1 VIRIISHLR
10 TKAGFRL
17 ADWLPARVQ
26 EHLRRLR
33 QPATE
38 QSFFG
43 NVTVMLAGTVAGQ
56 TVSILL
62 SPVLT
67 RLFTPEEFG
76 HLSVY
81 NSILSL
87 LTTIASLGL
96 ELAIPICLADIECA
110 NLLAL
115 CGIAL
120 AATTGLVGIVSWL
133 IPLRVLNLLSIG
145 SLASYRYLLPVGLV
159 CLGGYYIMLAVAT
172 RAGAFSSIA
181 RTRISQGLSGPVS
194 QMLLGVL
201 GAGTPGLIIGYVIGQ
216 SSGTLLLF
224 VRFVLG
230 RREWL
235 RQITWRR
242 IAAVGRRYIAFPL
255 FSSWTRLLDEA
266 GGGLIL
272 FVLFAACYS
281 PAISGFMFISERVV
295 MRPMMIISTSLLQ
308 VFIGE
313 AGRTASQNPA
323 QLRRRFRQVVPLQFL
338 LATTWILAAN
348 LVAGWAFPRLFGV
361 AWANAIPYLRALSLA
376 YLLQIV
382 LHPVSGTLQLLER
395 QAMAAVWQICR
406 LVLVLIA
413 VLVPW
418 RSGTTAVSA
427 LWISALTET
436 ACCLTLLAL
445 MASTIEQAVARQQ
458 KGGRSG
464 RLAPL

>member
-1 VIRIISHLR
+1 MRGYAALVDRLPIRLQ
-10 TKAGFRL
+10 G
-17 ADWLPARVQ
+17 
-26 EHLRRLR
+26 HLRRLR
-33 QPATE
+33 QPASG
-38 QSFFG
+38 QSFVG
-43 NVTVMLAGTVAGQ
+43 NVTVMLAGTMAGQ
-56 TVSILL
+56 MVSLLL

-76 HLSVY
+76 RLSVY
-81 NSILSL
+81 NSVLGL
-87 LTTIASLGL
+87 LTTIASLGF
-96 ELAIPICLADIECA
+96 ELAIPICLADGECA

-115 CGIAL
+115 CGIVL
-120 AATTGLVGIVSWL
+120 AGTTGLVGVVSWL
-133 IPLRVLNLLSIG
+133 IPLPALDLLSIG

-172 RAGAFSSIA
+172 RASAFNSIA
-181 RTRISQGLSGPVS
+181 RTRISQGLSGPFS
-194 QMLLGVL
+194 QVLLGVL

-224 VRFVLG
+224 TRFVLG

-235 RQITWRR
+235 REVSWRQ

-255 FSSWTRLLDEA
+255 FSSWARLLDEA

-308 VFIGE
+308 VFTGE
-313 AGRTASQNPA
+313 AGRMASQNPA
-323 QLRRRFRQVVPLQFL
+323 QLRRRFQQVVPLQFL

-348 LVAGWAFPRLFGV
+348 LVAGWAFPRLFG
-361 AWANAIPYLRALSLA
+361 ATWANAIPYLRALSVA

-395 QAMAAVWQICR
+395 QAMSAVWQ
-406 LVLVLIA
+406 V
-413 VLVPW
+413 
-418 RSGTTAVSA
+418 
-427 LWISALTET
+427 
-436 ACCLTLLAL
+436 
-445 MASTIEQAVARQQ
+445 
-458 KGGRSG
+458 
-464 RLAPL
+464 

>member
-1 VIRIISHLR
+1 V
-10 TKAGFRL
+10 
-17 ADWLPARVQ
+17 DWLPTSVQ
-26 EHLRRLR
+26 GHLHRLRR
-33 QPATE
+33 PASG
-38 QSFFG
+38 QSFVG
-43 NVTVMLAGTVAGQ
+43 NVTVMLAGTMAGQ
-56 TVSILL
+56 AVSLLL

-76 HLSVY
+76 RLSVY
-81 NSILSL
+81 NSVLGL
-87 LTTIASLGL
+87 LTTIASLGF
-96 ELAIPICLADIECA
+96 ELAIPICLGDRECA

-115 CGIAL
+115 CGIVL

-133 IPLRVLNLLSIG
+133 IPLRALDLLSIG

-159 CLGGYYIMLAVAT
+159 CLGGYYIMRGVAT
-172 RAGAFSSIA
+172 RASAFSSIA
-181 RTRISQGLSGPVS
+181 RTRISQGLSGPFS

-224 VRFVLG
+224 SRFVLG
-230 RREWL
+230 QREWM
-235 RQITWRR
+235 RHVTWRQ

-255 FSSWTRLLDEA
+255 FSTWARLLDEA

-272 FVLFAACYS
+272 FVLFAAFYS
-281 PAISGFMFISERVV
+281 PAISGFMFLSERII

-308 VFIGE
+308 VFTGE
-313 AGRTASQNPA
+313 AGRSASENPA
-323 QLRRRFRQVVPLQFL
+323 QLRRRFLQVVPLQLL

-348 LVAGWAFPRLFGV
+348 LVAGWVFPRLFGA

-382 LHPVSGTLQLLER
+382 LHPVSGTLQLLEL
-395 QAMAAVWQICR
+395 QAMAAVWQACR
-406 LVLVLIA
+406 LVLVVIA

-418 RSGTTAVSA
+418 SSGLTAVSA
-427 LWISALTET
+427 LWVSASTEA

-445 MASTIEQAVARQQ
+445 TANMIEKAVAGQQ
-458 KGGRSG
+458 KGR
-464 RLAPL
+464 